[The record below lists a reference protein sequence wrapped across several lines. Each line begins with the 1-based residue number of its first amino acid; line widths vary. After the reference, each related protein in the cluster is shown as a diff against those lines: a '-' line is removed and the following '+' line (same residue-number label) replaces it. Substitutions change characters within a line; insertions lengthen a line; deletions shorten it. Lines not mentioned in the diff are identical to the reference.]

1 MARWFF
7 FILVILFGFGLGLF
21 YTWRINP
28 IDYTDADLDLLR
40 VDFKTDYVLMVA
52 EVYQS
57 DNNLNE
63 AIKYLTQ
70 LTLSE
75 STETIR
81 EAINFAEVQG
91 YRQQDIA
98 LMQSLLR
105 DLEQQDDNPESDIP

>member
-1 MARWFF
+1 MTRWFF

-40 VDFKTDYVLMVA
+40 VDYQTDYVLMVA
-52 EVYQS
+52 EVYQL

-75 STETIR
+75 STETIQ
-81 EAINFAEVQG
+81 EAINFAEEQG
-91 YRQQDIA
+91 YRQQDIV
-98 LMQSLLR
+98 LMQSLLH
-105 DLEQQDDNPESDIP
+105 DLKNQNGNPESDKP